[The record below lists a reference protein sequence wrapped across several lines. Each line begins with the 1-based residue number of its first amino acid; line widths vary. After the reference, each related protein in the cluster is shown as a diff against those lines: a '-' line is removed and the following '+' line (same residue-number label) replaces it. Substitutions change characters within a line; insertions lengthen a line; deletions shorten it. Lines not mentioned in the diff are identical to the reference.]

1 MVITKYLADSKMFE
15 LDRYYRQ
22 CQQNNVPFIKARKN
36 LVDNNYLVQLD
47 LITCDYKLS
56 KEGKEKIRD
65 FFEKEKNFL
74 KLNEFSK
81 PIFKASNIDKQ
92 LVWFDGVL
100 PQRLDKFCKTLFD
113 LSERY
118 PDSNLH

>member
-1 MVITKYLADSKMFE
+1 MIPTKYLADSKMFE

-56 KEGKEKIRD
+56 EEGMEKINNL
-65 FFEKEKNFL
+65 FEQEKFFL
-74 KLNEFSK
+74 KLNESSK
-81 PIFKASNIDKQ
+81 PIFKASNVDKQ
-92 LVWFDGVL
+92 LAWFDGVL
-100 PQRLDKFCKTLFD
+100 SQRLDAFCKTLFD

-118 PDSNLH
+118 NDSNLH